1 MRSGATQM
9 NSADGFEIS
18 AADAESL
25 LEYARAA
32 LAEAVHRGRRLEID
46 IHEFGVALREY
57 RASFVTLT
65 RRSHLR
71 GCIGSLEARRPLVQ
85 DVVENAWAAALRDP
99 RFKPVHS
106 AELAEIDIALSVLGE
121 PERVD
126 AADEQALID
135 LLLPGEHGLILQ
147 DAKRRATFLPSVWE
161 QLPDPRDFVSQLKRK
176 AGWSER
182 YWSDS
187 MGAWVY
193 RVTHIG

>member
-1 MRSGATQM
+1 MI
-9 NSADGFEIS
+9 SAARFEIS
-18 AADAESL
+18 TADAERL

-32 LAEAVHRGRRLEID
+32 VGEAVHRGARLDIEIEAQE
-46 IHEFGVALREY
+46 HGLALREH

-65 RRSHLR
+65 SRSRLR
-71 GCIGSLEARRPLVQ
+71 GCIGSLEARRPLIE

-99 RFKPVHS
+99 RFRPVQA
-106 AELAEIDIALSVLGE
+106 AELAEIDVALSVLGE
-121 PERVD
+121 PEKVD
-126 AADEQALID
+126 AADEQAL
-135 LLLPGEHGLILQ
+135 LGFLRPGEHGLILQ
-147 DAKRRATFLPSVWE
+147 DANRRATFLPSVWE

-193 RVTHIG
+193 RVTHIA